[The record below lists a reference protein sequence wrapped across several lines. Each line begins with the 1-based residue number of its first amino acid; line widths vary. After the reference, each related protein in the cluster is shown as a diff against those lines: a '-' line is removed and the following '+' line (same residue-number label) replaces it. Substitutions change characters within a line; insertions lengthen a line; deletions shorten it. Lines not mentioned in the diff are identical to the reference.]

1 MKTIASI
8 LCSIIISFS
17 STATAQEESNKIT
30 AKIESNDVEGMIRL
44 KAFATNQTTSYQ
56 ELNYLFVSI
65 KKGNSGNLSNN
76 KQSGKFTLKPDETKQ
91 LSEIGVNLQKNDA
104 LKVFL
109 YIKDEQTQALVS
121 KDSIIIN
128 GKDMQSKLSK
138 TDENK
143 IFELKGLTIDETKTK
158 IGKDFYDYFYLEYS
172 KLPEKSSSSITIS
185 ELPTNGRNSQISVV
199 IDDRTINSFISNP
212 NEDYLK
218 EQASLTLKILQD
230 YDRRKDLIR
239 NEFRY

>member
-1 MKTIASI
+1 MKTITTILLLIVTTIFSIAS
-8 LCSIIISFS
+8 
-17 STATAQEESNKIT
+17 AQEEDNKIT
-30 AKIESNDVEGMIRL
+30 AKIESQDVEGIIRL
-44 KAFATNQTTSYQ
+44 KAFATNETTSYQ

-91 LSEIGVNLQKNDA
+91 LSEIAVNLQKSDA

-128 GKDMQSKLSK
+128 GKDMQTKLSR
-138 TDENK
+138 TDESE
-143 IFELKGLTIDETKTK
+143 IFELKGLTIDDTKTK

-172 KLPEKSSSSITIS
+172 KLPEKSTSSITIS
-185 ELPTNGRNSQISVV
+185 ELPTNGRNSQISVE
-199 IDDRTINSFISNP
+199 IDDKTINSFISNP